1 MSTRVSGNGNGS
13 GSRNGSG
20 NVAGAGRVATP
31 EEQPLR
37 ERIRELAGRLS
48 GVQETIA
55 RYVLEHP
62 THAGFL
68 SAGELAQGIGVSSAS
83 VVRFAQS
90 LGYDG
95 FHSLKRALQ
104 REIELIVSPA
114 KKVQETLAHIG
125 EVKDILSAVVE
136 MEISY
141 LQLALRSISPDQF
154 ERAVQAIASAR
165 RLGVFGPGS
174 SQGLVQLLKFRL
186 RRFRV
191 DVIPMTRGGKDLYE
205 DLHWLERG
213 DALLVFAFLQP
224 WGEVLTSLRY
234 ARDTGVT
241 SVAITDLESSP
252 VTALADI
259 TLVAQRGP
267 IGAFHSLVVPNAI
280 VNALILGYAK
290 QTMPD
295 SLNALKAFGA
305 VRDRF
310 GGEQAGC
317 HAPKANGKP
326 SAPCSTE

>member
-1 MSTRVSGNGNGS
+1 MRASGNGSKKGC
-13 GSRNGSG
+13 
-20 NVAGAGRVATP
+20 GRIAEAATVHSL
-31 EEQPLR
+31 EEQPVR

-55 RYVLEHP
+55 RYILEHP

-68 SAGELAQGIGVSSAS
+68 SAGELAREIGVSSAS

-95 FHSLKRALQ
+95 FYSLKRALQ
-104 REIELIVSPA
+104 REIELMVSPA
-114 KKVQETLAHIG
+114 NKVQETLAHIG
-125 EVKDILSAVVE
+125 EVKDIFNAVVE

-154 ERAVQAIASAR
+154 ERAVLAIAAAR
-165 RLGVFGPGS
+165 RLAVFGPGS
-174 SQGLVQLLKFRL
+174 SQGLVHLLKFRL

-224 WGEVLTSLRY
+224 WDEVLTSLRY
-234 ARDTGVT
+234 ARNTGVT

-295 SLNALKAFGA
+295 SLNALKAFQA

-310 GGEQAGC
+310 AGEQPGC
-317 HAPKANGKP
+317 HPPRTNGKP
-326 SAPCSTE
+326 RGPRLRE